1 LTVPKV
7 RIEVLVGDHDAG
19 RVIDAL
25 VAAARTGVIGD
36 GKVWTTPVEAV
47 VASEPANGGPNR
59 CADHCEVSRITDYRC
74 RADGR
79 AWTVWWMSM
88 NRIDQ

>member
-47 VASEPANGGPNR
+47 VRIRTGEREPEPLR
-59 CADHCEVSRITDYRC
+59 
-74 RADGR
+74 
-79 AWTVWWMSM
+79 
-88 NRIDQ
+88 